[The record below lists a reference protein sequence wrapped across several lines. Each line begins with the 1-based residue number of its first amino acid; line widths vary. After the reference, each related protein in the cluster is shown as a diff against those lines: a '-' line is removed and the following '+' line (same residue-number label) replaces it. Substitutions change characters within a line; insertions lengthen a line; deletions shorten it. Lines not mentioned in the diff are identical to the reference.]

1 MADRPG
7 PWIEL
12 KAGDTLHVATG
23 QITRDDGPHE
33 APQAPPLVAG
43 RVVAHTVKIDVSE
56 VLDLED
62 GYAREGWQA
71 FLWLSGWRARVAVFV
86 LKFLATK

>member
-12 KAGDTLHVATG
+12 KAGGVLNCVTG
-23 QITRDDGPHE
+23 EVSRACQTPPE
-33 APQAPPLVAG
+33 PQG

-56 VLDLED
+56 VLDLD
-62 GYAREGWQA
+62 TGFAREGWTQ
-71 FLWLSGWRARVAVFV
+71 FMWLCGWRARVAVFV
-86 LKFLATK
+86 LRTLNGKWDVR